1 MTHHKLEV
9 ENDQND
15 ETELELVFAVIV
27 VVLDA
32 EDDEENTMI
41 KEVAHEQIQGLVDVF
56 APLVNIHGQLG
67 GECLSC
73 NLLVFWSD
81 LVAVLIS

>member
-1 MTHHKLEV
+1 VTHHELEV

-15 ETELELVFAVIV
+15 EAELELVFAVIV

-32 EDDEENTMI
+32 KDDEENTMV

-56 APLVNIHGQLG
+56 APLINIHGHLS

-81 LVAVLIS
+81 LVAVLIN